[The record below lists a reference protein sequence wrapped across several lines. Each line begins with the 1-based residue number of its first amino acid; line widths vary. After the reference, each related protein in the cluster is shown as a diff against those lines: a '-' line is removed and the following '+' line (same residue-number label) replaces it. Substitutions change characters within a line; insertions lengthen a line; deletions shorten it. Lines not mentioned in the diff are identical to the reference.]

1 MDTLIE
7 TKELK
12 TYFPVQ
18 TENGHQIVKA
28 VDGVSLTVCSG
39 ETVGLVG
46 ESGCGKSTLGRTI
59 LGLAKRTSGQIWFQG
74 QRIDTLS
81 DSAMKPFRKEMQIIF
96 QDPFAAL
103 NPRKSIFD
111 LVKAPLDAFHEGS
124 ASERKERVRKML
136 DFVGI
141 GDYQYDKY
149 PHELSGGQRQRVVI
163 ARAMILKPKFV
174 VCDEAVSALDVSI
187 RAQVLNLMK
196 DLQKETG
203 VAYLFISHDMSVVH
217 YLCDR
222 IAVMYLGRIVEE
234 GTKKDIFDYPCH
246 PYTRALLSAIPRPEV
261 GAHRQRILL
270 KGDVPS
276 PLAVPKGC
284 RFHTRCP
291 FATAACATMETPLCD
306 IGSGHCAACPVMEQ
320 PFKERSQTACI

>member
-1 MDTLIE
+1 MDALIE

-12 TYFPVQ
+12 TYFPVH
-18 TENGHQIVKA
+18 TEEGRQMVKA
-28 VDGVSLTVCSG
+28 VDSVSLTIRPG

-46 ESGCGKSTLGRTI
+46 ESGCGKSTMGRTI
-59 LGLAKRTSGQIWFQG
+59 LGLAKRTSGQVWFQG
-74 QRIDTLS
+74 QRIDDLS
-81 DSAMKPFRKEMQIIF
+81 GSAMKPFRKDMQIIF

-111 LVKAPLDAFHEGS
+111 LVKAPLDAFHEGNT
-124 ASERKERVRKML
+124 SERKERVRKML

-203 VAYLFISHDMSVVH
+203 AAYLFISHDMSVVR

-222 IAVMYLGRIVEE
+222 VAVMYLGRIVEE
-234 GTKKDIFDYPCH
+234 GTKDDVFSHPCH
-246 PYTRALLSAIPRPEV
+246 PYTKALLSAIPRPETGV
-261 GAHRQRILL
+261 RRHRILL

-276 PLAVPKGC
+276 PLSIPKGC

-291 FATAACATMETPLCD
+291 FAQAACAAIDTPLCSAG
-306 IGSGHCAACPVMEQ
+306 GSHRAACPTMAQVH
-320 PFKERSQTACI
+320 KERSQTA